1 MTLKKRDRQMDRLW
15 VELKHIA
22 IYFVAPSIK
31 RWGLF
36 STLEAGPKLQSVL
49 TKRVWQVIMS
59 EMFILGLNGFSSFLL
74 L

>member
-22 IYFVAPSIK
+22 IYFVAPPIK

-36 STLEAGPKLQSVL
+36 STP
-49 TKRVWQVIMS
+49 
-59 EMFILGLNGFSSFLL
+59 
-74 L
+74 